1 MDGSIDDGGT
11 SRSRTQLAGNVA
23 STGYHA
29 DNRRV
34 RVVRLRP
41 AAAMAALAALLAI
54 GAQASPAAELELSV
68 APLLRRTPSG
78 PCPRTLTVRE
88 TPQPYR
94 EGSYGL
100 DGRAALGDI
109 ATGWRLASRD
119 GFSATW
125 VGSLKAP
132 YRHCMASAG
141 IVRADNAP
149 YRDHAYLRL
158 RFSSGQ
164 VLLIL
169 DMTGLRDPNN
179 HTPVILSAG
188 LHQGLPEWSWGGSD

>member
-1 MDGSIDDGGT
+1 M
-11 SRSRTQLAGNVA
+11 LC
-23 STGYHA
+23 
-29 DNRRV
+29 
-34 RVVRLRP
+34 LRP
-41 AAAMAALAALLAI
+41 AAATASLAALLAL
-54 GAQASPAAELELSV
+54 APPASRAAELELKV
-68 APLLRRTPSG
+68 APVLSRTPSG
-78 PCPRTLTVRE
+78 PCPQTLTVRE

-100 DGRAALGDI
+100 DGRAALGGI

-132 YRHCMASAG
+132 YRRCMASAG

-149 YRDHAYLRL
+149 YRDHAYVRL
-158 RFSSGQ
+158 RFSGGQ
-164 VLLIL
+164 AQLIL

-188 LHQGLPEWSWGGSD
+188 LRQGLPEWSWGGSD